1 MTSVV
6 IKPADKGSAV
16 VVWDR
21 NDYLKEAE
29 RQLSD
34 EKTYE
39 EIRITEKDQV
49 ELVEKSNNLFSN
61 LRRKNVIA
69 ENENNYFRFNF
80 WKATNLG
87 KLYLLPKIQK
97 DLCKV
102 PGRPVISNCG
112 TSNEKVSEFTRITIY
127 SL

>member
-1 MTSVV
+1 MRSLQNDRSVV

-34 EKTYE
+34 EKIYE

-49 ELVEKSNNLFSN
+49 QLVEKSNDLFSSR
-61 LRRKNVIA
+61 RRKM
-69 ENENNYFRFNF
+69 
-80 WKATNLG
+80 
-87 KLYLLPKIQK
+87 
-97 DLCKV
+97 
-102 PGRPVISNCG
+102 
-112 TSNEKVSEFTRITIY
+112 
-127 SL
+127 

>member
-1 MTSVV
+1 MCKEEYLTRRFLQNGRSVI
-6 IKPADKGSAV
+6 IKSADKGSAV

-21 NDYLKEAE
+21 TDDLKEAE
-29 RQLSD
+29 RQLSN

-49 ELVEKSNNLFSN
+49 ELMEKSNILFSN

-80 WKATNLG
+80 EKVTNLG
-87 KLYLLPKIQK
+87 KPYLLPKIRK
-97 DLCKV
+97 GLC
-102 PGRPVISNCG
+102 
-112 TSNEKVSEFTRITIY
+112 
-127 SL
+127 